1 MRGAQERTP
10 GRRAAI
16 VAVTSGKG
24 GVGKT
29 SVVVNLAASL
39 ARLDRRVAILD
50 GDFALGSVDV
60 LLGLAPRWHLGHLL
74 DGQKELD
81 EIIVQGP
88 SLIHIVPASS
98 GLRELTALSAVQWR
112 RLEQSLDALAAS
124 YDCLLIDTAAGISN
138 NVVELLGIS
147 DRVLVVTSAEPS
159 ALVDAYALI
168 KVLAAAGPEREIGVL
183 VNYARDAAEGR
194 LVFEQLDEAAAR
206 FLGRR
211 LTAYGTVP
219 HDAAVRDAI
228 LGQRTLADYCPRSPA
243 ARAFTALA
251 ARMAALKGSEP
262 KLRLVP
268 PAPAACRPE
277 MEIQP
282 CA

>member
-1 MRGAQERTP
+1 MTGTQERTP

-39 ARLDRRVAILD
+39 ARMDRRVAILD

-81 EIIVQGP
+81 EIIVEGP
-88 SLIHIVPASS
+88 SLIHVVPASS
-98 GLRELTALSAVQWR
+98 GLRELTSLSAVQWR
-112 RLEQSLDALAAS
+112 RLEETLDALAAS
-124 YDCLLIDTAAGISN
+124 YDCLLIDTAAGISD
-138 NVVELLGIS
+138 NVIDLLGFS
-147 DRVLVVTSAEPS
+147 SRVLVVTSAEPS

-168 KVLAAAGPEREIGVL
+168 KILASASPGGEIGVL
-183 VNYARDAAEGR
+183 VNDARDGAEGR
-194 LVFEQLDEAAAR
+194 LVFEQLDEAATR

-211 LTAYGTVP
+211 LTAYGTIP
-219 HDAAVRDAI
+219 HDEAVRDAI
-228 LGQRTLADYCPRSPA
+228 LGQRTLAECCPRSPA

-251 ARMAALKGSEP
+251 ARVAALGPSEP

-268 PAPAACRPE
+268 GRAACRPE